1 MVTIRKSKKGTSLV
15 ETVVAILVLSIIIVG
30 SSFLFVSGQGY
41 IDMRGRHRIAAEL
54 AAQKLE
60 ELKAGNY
67 NDIVVVEGGT
77 EESFS
82 LDDFPY
88 TRSLATEI
96 RDGGLYKKVQV
107 TVSWQQMGK
116 QCNVS
121 LATFI
126 APK

>member
-15 ETVVAILVLSIIIVG
+15 EAVVAISVLSIIIVG
-30 SSFLFVSGQGY
+30 SSLLFVSGQSY

-67 NDIVVVEGGT
+67 NDITEGET

-82 LDDFPY
+82 LDDLPY
-88 TRSLATEI
+88 TRSVATET

-107 TVSWQQMGK
+107 TVSWQQIGK
-116 QCNVS
+116 QRNVS

>member
-1 MVTIRKSKKGTSLV
+1 MVAIRKSKKGTSLV
-15 ETVVAILVLSIIIVG
+15 EAVVAILVLSIIILG

-67 NDIVVVEGGT
+67 NDIAEGET

-82 LDDFPY
+82 LDDLPY
-88 TRSLATEI
+88 TRSVATET

-116 QCNVS
+116 QRNVS
-121 LATFI
+121 LDTFI